1 MSCVEAAGMTPL
13 WRAREGL
20 MPPHPQPR
28 AVPYL
33 WRWAELDLFTFCDA
47 AVVEKLSLLRT
58 EVSG

>member
-1 MSCVEAAGMTPL
+1 MTPL